1 MSTFSEQI
9 SSNKAVIR
17 FDVVGG
23 PERTAVAEDM
33 SFLNYRLGSVEVSH
47 EITKEQPDIIWYYDE
62 AVKSIRY
69 ENEQLILTSF
79 WEEGELNKIMVTMLA
94 NQMDKEGLHPFHSS
108 SVVYRGHGILL
119 VGGENNHGKSMTQ
132 LEGCRRGASIFST
145 ETTVMDHETG
155 IALYGYYPAPGLEGL
170 DSSGLLPVMA
180 LNVDNV
186 DVNFFRIKPE
196 SLSAFVSQW
205 EYRNSL
211 SNWESDELLKMADL
225 VYTGRFDLNPARN
238 TREKLLLPL
247 ADIKPLQQPGVYVAV
262 MNPAGRYSYSNAAT
276 LFTLSDIGVSAHR
289 YHNRLDVFTQS
300 LEDGAA
306 QSGID
311 VQLLNT
317 KGQTLAEAK
326 SDAQGHV
333 TLQNDDKDAALLLAR
348 KDGQTTLLDLKLPA
362 LDLAEF
368 SIAGAPGFS
377 KQLFMFGPRD
387 LYRPGETVILNALLR
402 DGDGKPLAEQPVKFE
417 VVQPDGQVI
426 RSLSANRSTVC
437 ISLPGRLIVGRRPVC
452 GISAPAPA
460 TISRASGI
468 STLKILCLSVWR

>member
-155 IALYGYYPAPGLEGL
+155 IALYGSKNIYVRKRAKGTERSDLADQDEGVRMFFGDEPEMPMCYEPTNMDL
-170 DSSGLLPVMA
+170 AIMPCIDGWFKTEVKPMGQFEAAYQSYHSMM
-180 LNVDNV
+180 
-186 DVNFFRIKPE
+186 NFFGLNQLLCGKHGLVMPIVDTDERRQDRG
-196 SLSAFVSQW
+196 AFCAK
-205 EYRNSL
+205 Y
-211 SNWESDELLKMADL
+211 A
-225 VYTGRFDLNPARN
+225 
-238 TREKLLLPL
+238 
-247 ADIKPLQQPGVYVAV
+247 
-262 MNPAGRYSYSNAAT
+262 AGRPY
-276 LFTLSDIGVSAHR
+276 FMIR
-289 YHNRLDVFTQS
+289 
-300 LEDGAA
+300 
-306 QSGID
+306 
-311 VQLLNT
+311 
-317 KGQTLAEAK
+317 AK
-326 SDAQGHV
+326 SPQLVFDEI
-333 TLQNDDKDAALLLAR
+333 DKLM
-348 KDGQTTLLDLKLPA
+348 
-362 LDLAEF
+362 E
-368 SIAGAPGFS
+368 
-377 KQLFMFGPRD
+377 QLH
-387 LYRPGETVILNALLR
+387 LN
-402 DGDGKPLAEQPVKFE
+402 
-417 VVQPDGQVI
+417 
-426 RSLSANRSTVC
+426 
-437 ISLPGRLIVGRRPVC
+437 
-452 GISAPAPA
+452 
-460 TISRASGI
+460 
-468 STLKILCLSVWR
+468 